1 MSWYG
6 LHPYLIE
13 YIKKNHCRRIM
24 EVGVY
29 DGENAVR
36 MVEAALDNV
45 AAPQEVEY
53 YGFDFFANAS
63 VERVGRQLRELGCTF
78 RLLEGNTLD
87 TLPGSVDSLPKMDLI
102 FIDGGKSFRE
112 AVSDWEH
119 SERLM
124 HDGTAVYVHNAGFPG
139 VRRMLRQVSRDQ
151 YQVKILIA
159 ASEGRVA
166 IITGR

>member
-13 YIKKNHCRRIM
+13 HIKKNNCRRIM

-36 MVEAALDNV
+36 MVEAALGNV
-45 AAPQEVEY
+45 TVPQEVEY

-63 VERVGRQLRELGCTF
+63 VERVGRQLGELGCTF
-78 RLLEGNTLD
+78 KLLKGNTLD
-87 TLPGSVDSLPKMDLI
+87 TLPGSVALLPKMDLI

-112 AVSDWEH
+112 AVSDWENA
-119 SERLM
+119 ERLM

-139 VRRMLRQVSRDQ
+139 VRRMLGQVSREK
-151 YQVKILIA
+151 YQVKIFAA

-166 IITGR
+166 LITGR